1 MKKKTRTEIQ
11 QLMLFEFFKNRIM
24 KRKRIWITLIILA
37 VFGTGAFYFLNNNSD
52 KNGNELPPHV
62 KAEIGTVIEKA
73 LAVGNI
79 EPENEIEV
87 KSKISGV
94 VSKIFAEPGDYVRE
108 GQPLIEVRP
117 DPTPLELAEAKRNL
131 ERTELEKEN
140 LEKELARMRS
150 LRERNLV
157 SQQDYEQLEQRY
169 NDVKVRMQINRERL
183 QLLESGRI
191 SIGDTVIESVIR
203 SPINGYI
210 LEKMVDIGEPVVP
223 LTSYQAG
230 TPLMSIA
237 GMDRLLFK
245 GTVDEIDVGKLEEGM
260 PAEIKIGALPGVKVL
275 GEVSRISLKARQQ
288 DNATV
293 FPVEITITDTNGTVL
308 RAGYSANADIIIER
322 VDSVLTI
329 PERVITMRDGRAF
342 VEVPGK
348 NQTERI
354 EKEIEIGLSDAITA
368 AVKDGL
374 EEGEIVLE
382 KPLRTLTVR

>member
-1 MKKKTRTEIQ
+1 MKK
-11 QLMLFEFFKNRIM
+11 
-24 KRKRIWITLIILA
+24 KRIWIILLILA
-37 VFGTGAFYFLNNNSD
+37 VFGSGAFYYLSSNNDSNNNQTD
-52 KNGNELPPHV
+52 PYV
-62 KAEIGTVIEKA
+62 TAEIGTVVEKA

-94 VSKIFAEPGDYVRE
+94 VSKIFAQPGDYVRE

-131 ERTELEKEN
+131 ERTEIEQEN
-140 LEKELARMRS
+140 LRKEMERMKS

-157 SQQDYEQLEQRY
+157 SQQDYDQLEQRY

-183 QLLESGRI
+183 QLLESGRV
-191 SIGDTVIESVIR
+191 SIGETVIESVIR
-203 SPINGYI
+203 SPIDGFI

-237 GMDRLLFK
+237 GMDQLLFK

-260 PAEIKIGALPGVKVL
+260 PAEIKIGALPGVKVM

-293 FPVEITITDTNGTVL
+293 FPIEIIITDTNGVVL
-308 RAGYSANADIIIER
+308 RAGYSANADIIIEQMEN
-322 VDSVLTI
+322 SITI
-329 PERVITMRDGRAF
+329 PERVVSMRDGKAF
-342 VEVPGK
+342 VEVPG
-348 NQTERI
+348 NEPGSRV
-354 EKEIEIGLSDAITA
+354 EKEIELGLSDAITV
-368 AVKDGL
+368 AVTNGL
-374 EEGEIVLE
+374 DEGEKVLE